1 MNDEDK
7 PVAVPQEES
16 EEKVHVS
23 APEPEEKTEKPIKKP
38 AAEKTPAVEEKK
50 EVKETPAGEQ
60 SVDPVKKEIKVEEP
74 KKGDKAGSTE
84 EKKPKLKKVKPEIKE
99 DSKPG
104 VKETKEENKPEV
116 PGPKSVPKKEKK
128 PVTDEPMTKEER
140 IELLS
145 HMNMPPLFGK
155 YDISEVQVNDPSL
168 VRYINLSPIVLPH
181 TEAKYSR
188 KEFGKHKMNIVERL
202 MNNMMRTEKYTG
214 KKIKTYKVVRNAFEI
229 IEKRTKKNPVQ
240 VLVDALSNASPVE
253 EITRLQFGGI
263 SVQKSV
269 DTSSARRLDIALRN
283 ICRGAVKNTYKTRKP
298 IEQCLAEEI
307 ILASKGDATSWAV
320 GRKEE
325 MERVAASS
333 R

>member
-7 PVAVPQEES
+7 PVDVPQEES
-16 EEKVHVS
+16 EKKISV
-23 APEPEEKTEKPIKKP
+23 PEPEEKTEKPV
-38 AAEKTPAVEEKK
+38 VEEKK
-50 EVKETPAGEQ
+50 EVKESPTGEE
-60 SVDPVKKEIKVEEP
+60 SGDSIKNEIKDEA
-74 KKGDKAGSTE
+74 KSG
-84 EKKPKLKKVKPEIKE
+84 L
-99 DSKPG
+99 
-104 VKETKEENKPEV
+104 KETKEEAKPEV
-116 PGPKSVPKKEKK
+116 PVADAESKKEK
-128 PVTDEPMTKEER
+128 PSTDEPMSKEER

-145 HMNMPPLFGK
+145 HANIPPLFGK
-155 YDISEVQVNDPSL
+155 YDVSEVQVNDPSL
-168 VRYINLSPIVLPH
+168 VRYINLSPVVLPH
-181 TEAKYSR
+181 TEAKYTR
-188 KEFGKHKMNIVERL
+188 REFGKHKMNIVERL

-240 VLVDALSNASPVE
+240 VLVDALSNAAPME

-263 SVQKSV
+263 SVQKAV

-283 ICRGAVKNTYKTRKP
+283 ICKGAVKNTYKTRKP

-325 MERVAASS
+325 IERVAASS